1 MQVKAEDLGGQ
12 LRGAMQCVYLVS
24 GDELLLVNEVCDQIV
39 AAARQQGFVERTTY
53 HVEPGFKWHDLYHD
67 AASLS
72 LFAEKKLLDVRL
84 TAKKFDKAASEFLRE
99 WTDNDAE
106 ADAILMLRCDRLQPK
121 QRASVWF
128 KALEK
133 QGIVVLIWP
142 VSAAQLPRWLSQR
155 LKQQG
160 LQLESDAIQYLC
172 DRVEGNLLAAAQEVE
187 KLQLLDLP
195 NPISLETLLRS
206 TEDTSRFTAF
216 DLLDSVYAGD
226 GSRCHKILAALRAE
240 ATSIYAILYP
250 LTTQLGRGAEVH
262 GLPPAKRSLIQGF
275 FRRKPDVALLLA
287 ECATIDQQG
296 KGAAPGDAW
305 QSLEQL
311 LLFMAGVK
319 GVGRPS
325 RYRKFLRWE

>member
-121 QRASVWF
+121 QRASAWF

-172 DRVEGNLLAAAQEVE
+172 DRVEGNIPTVLFSVIITLGGSPLAR
-187 KLQLLDLP
+187 QLNQGGLARSVSPVVIHCYP
-195 NPISLETLLRS
+195 N
-206 TEDTSRFTAF
+206 
-216 DLLDSVYAGD
+216 
-226 GSRCHKILAALRAE
+226 
-240 ATSIYAILYP
+240 SIYRHNIHNA
-250 LTTQLGRGAEVH
+250 RV
-262 GLPPAKRSLIQGF
+262 GLRISSG
-275 FRRKPDVALLLA
+275 
-287 ECATIDQQG
+287 C
-296 KGAAPGDAW
+296 
-305 QSLEQL
+305 
-311 LLFMAGVK
+311 
-319 GVGRPS
+319 
-325 RYRKFLRWE
+325 